1 MFAVRNI
8 ETVRSRENFG
18 LFKLELQSFHDVC
31 RTVNTDYGP
40 IRTWRF
46 VYYIIQSERNKL
58 ERNLE

>member
-40 IRTWRF
+40 ILCE
-46 VYYIIQSERNKL
+46 ISHLAICLLHNSK
-58 ERNLE
+58 